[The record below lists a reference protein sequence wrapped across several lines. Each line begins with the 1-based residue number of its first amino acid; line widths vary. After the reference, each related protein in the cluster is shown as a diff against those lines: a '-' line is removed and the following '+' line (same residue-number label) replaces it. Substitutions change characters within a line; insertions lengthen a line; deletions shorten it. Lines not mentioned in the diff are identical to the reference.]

1 MAFPMKMT
9 LLAAAVV
16 LTGSAAR
23 AHIVMTNTQAAPG
36 SGYVGALRVSHGCAG
51 GSATTAITVT
61 LPAGVN
67 SAKPQP
73 KPGWTVILEREPL
86 ATPIRG
92 EGGQTMTQRVKSIT
106 WTGRLSDDQFDEFGM
121 SITLPQASGLL
132 YFPTVQRCEA
142 GENRWT
148 DIPAAGAKWTSVP
161 RPAPVITLTGPS
173 GGAAPM
179 PGMDMG
185 TMSGMAH

>member
-16 LTGSAAR
+16 LTGSAAS

-161 RPAPVITLTGPS
+161 RPAPVITLTGSS